1 MTYPASAGINYW
13 TRIGLEGVRGGVDVL
28 TIDPLTPTTLYAGTH
43 EGLKKSTNG
52 GRNWS
57 YISGAGCGTLCV
69 VLFLAIDPL
78 TPTTLYLGFSDY
90 YAIYLYK
97 STNGGGNWSHID
109 TGYMW
114 LTILAIDPLTP
125 TTLYA
130 ADGAK
135 VYKSIN
141 GGEDWSLANTGL
153 TASKVNSLAIDPLTP
168 TTLYAGTD
176 VAVYKSTNGGGNWS
190 LANTGLTASNVN
202 SLAIDPLTPTTLYT
216 ATSSGAYK
224 STNGGGN
231 WSQMNDIADTEF
243 HVLAVA
249 PTKRAS
255 FIYAGTNHGVLE
267 WTSLTSVPTISP
279 WLLLLLDD

>member
-1 MTYPASAGINYW
+1 MHQILHRSLKVMSVICLLTLCILLMTYPASAGINYW

-141 GGEDWSLANTGL
+141 GG
-153 TASKVNSLAIDPLTP
+153 
-168 TTLYAGTD
+168 
-176 VAVYKSTNGGGNWS
+176 GNWS
-190 LANTGLTASNVN
+190 LANTGLSASKVN

>member
-97 STNGGGNWSHID
+97 STNGGGNWS
-109 TGYMW
+109 
-114 LTILAIDPLTP
+114 
-125 TTLYA
+125 
-130 ADGAK
+130 
-135 VYKSIN
+135 
-141 GGEDWSLANTGL
+141 
-153 TASKVNSLAIDPLTP
+153 
-168 TTLYAGTD
+168 
-176 VAVYKSTNGGGNWS
+176 
-190 LANTGLTASNVN
+190 
-202 SLAIDPLTPTTLYT
+202 
-216 ATSSGAYK
+216 
-224 STNGGGN
+224 
-231 WSQMNDIADTEF
+231 QMNDIADTEF

-255 FIYAGTNHGVLE
+255 FIYAGTNHGILE